1 MEMTCIPTSPNLK
14 KMTNKKP
21 SNKKLDYFPIA
32 IIYAHFKK
40 LKLVNMMKYTYF
52 HNQNYVFMGPND
64 I

>member
-1 MEMTCIPTSPNLK
+1 
-14 KMTNKKP
+14 MTNKKP
-21 SNKKLDYFPIA
+21 SNKKLDYFPMA

-52 HNQNYVFMGPND
+52 HNQNYVFLGPND